1 MARLI
6 LSVTAVAD
14 ADLSGRT
21 AYKIGNTFTAQ
32 PEFSIVWARGIDC
45 LEAVAVLFGI
55 TGVKTLNFGVNRIV
69 VSAAETCSW
78 IAVADAE
85 ETDAGGLIGLVKLF
99 KLKGGLWFGCACV
112 CR

>member
-1 MARLI
+1 M
-6 LSVTAVAD
+6 SVTAVAD